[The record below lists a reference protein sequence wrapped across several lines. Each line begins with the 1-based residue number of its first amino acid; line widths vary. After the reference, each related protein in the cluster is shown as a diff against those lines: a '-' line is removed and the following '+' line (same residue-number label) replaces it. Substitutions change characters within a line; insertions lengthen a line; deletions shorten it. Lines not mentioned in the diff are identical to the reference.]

1 MNLIRAP
8 LGTALGAL
16 VSGLLAKWGKV
27 GVEGLK
33 VMLKGKKPN
42 EKEAQCAN
50 DQLAVERGSVRK
62 SGSKSSG
69 DKTEIEATHTTGI
82 PQTGVLIKF
91 HKGLHVRD
99 LPPFWGLLTIF
110 WSSCKMVLK
119 LRDPFCGQF
128 FRSPKAY
135 WG

>member
-8 LGTALGAL
+8 LGTALEAL

-50 DQLAVERGSVRK
+50 D
-62 SGSKSSG
+62 
-69 DKTEIEATHTTGI
+69 
-82 PQTGVLIKF
+82 
-91 HKGLHVRD
+91 
-99 LPPFWGLLTIF
+99 
-110 WSSCKMVLK
+110 
-119 LRDPFCGQF
+119 
-128 FRSPKAY
+128 
-135 WG
+135 